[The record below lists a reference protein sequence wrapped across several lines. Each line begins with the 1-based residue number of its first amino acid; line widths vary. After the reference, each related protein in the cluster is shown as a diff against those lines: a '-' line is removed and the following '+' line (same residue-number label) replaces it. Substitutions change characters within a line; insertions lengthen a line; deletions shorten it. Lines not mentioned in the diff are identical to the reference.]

1 MQYENEES
9 KNYNQNK
16 LCLMFV
22 HLIIHSTTTI
32 MIYFDIMLLAAPI
45 NLMKKLIKHLGQI
58 SKPKSVKC
66 PISLH

>member
-16 LCLMFV
+16 LYLMFV

-32 MIYFDIMLLAAPI
+32 MIYFDIMLLAAQI
-45 NLMKKLIKHLGQI
+45 NLN
-58 SKPKSVKC
+58 
-66 PISLH
+66 